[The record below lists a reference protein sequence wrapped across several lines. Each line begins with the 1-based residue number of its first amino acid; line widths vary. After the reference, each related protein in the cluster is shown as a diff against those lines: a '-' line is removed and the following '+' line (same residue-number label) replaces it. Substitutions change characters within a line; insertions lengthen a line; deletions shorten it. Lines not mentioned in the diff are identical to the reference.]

1 MREKKFYL
9 GTLMILVSYYLMLN
23 VIMSLGIFDAVSSN
37 VYYMIFTGVILLIGI
52 SASWVLWGSER
63 GSEIRHFRFRWSY
76 LSALLLSLFLFFLWA
91 KVSSTIFPRSQ
102 NSQVAM
108 EVASELAGFA
118 YINVRFL
125 LTCLVGPISEE
136 LVFRGLVMTALERY
150 KKFYLDV
157 LVSSCLFS
165 LIHVL
170 QHGWVTTDFVL
181 YFGMGIILGTL
192 FRYTRSIYWP
202 IAAHIIWNSF
212 LVVVSILVFGY

>member
-9 GTLMILVSYYLMLN
+9 GTLMILASYYLMLN
-23 VIMSLGIFDAVSSN
+23 VIMNLGIFDAVSSN
-37 VYYMIFTGVILLIGI
+37 VYYMIFTGAILLIGI
-52 SASWVLWGSER
+52 STSWLLWRSER
-63 GSEIRHFRFRWSY
+63 GREIRHFRFRWSY
-76 LSALLLSLFLFFLWA
+76 LGALLLSLFLFFLWA
-91 KVSSTIFPRSQ
+91 KVSSIIFPRSQ
-102 NSQVAM
+102 NSLVVM
-108 EVASELAGFA
+108 EVASELTGFA

-125 LTCLVGPISEE
+125 LTCLIGPVTEE

-165 LIHVL
+165 FIHVL

-181 YFGMGIILGTL
+181 YFGMGMILGVL
-192 FRYTRSIYWP
+192 FRYTRSIAWS
-202 IAAHIIWNSF
+202 IAAHVIWNSF